1 VSLGDRADAVE
12 AVEVLA
18 ETRGEELLLQAAEL
32 LGPLP
37 GRKNVL
43 LRVILRHPTLTL
55 TDEAARRLRDAI
67 YAAVHEGDRVDV
79 RFALSAGFIIGC
91 VTSCA

>member
-32 LGPLP
+32 LGLIP
-37 GRKNVL
+37 RQKNVL
-43 LRVILRHPTLTL
+43 LRVILRHPTQTL
-55 TDEAARRLRDAI
+55 TDEAASRLRDAI
-67 YAAVHEGDRVDV
+67 YAAVHEG
-79 RFALSAGFIIGC
+79 
-91 VTSCA
+91 TEWTCASR